1 MKPVGLC
8 PVGHTIYESNVNL
21 TAPNPFF
28 ECVGCGD
35 CFYVDKLKRVV
46 SAQEINNITFTDVLI
61 DHVILQEFSCEKCGS
76 IMRYEDRVRVPI
88 ITGYDFKF
96 FCVPCKKIH
105 HVRFKK

>member
-8 PVGHTIYESNVNL
+8 PVGHTIYESNINQEEGI
-21 TAPNPFF
+21 FD
-28 ECVGCGD
+28 CHGCGD
-35 CFYVDKLKRVV
+35 YFLMHYLKRVV